1 MGKILGNASK
11 PYAKRTWRGKPFD
24 NRTVSALKWVEQKYI
39 EVAPKKRAPLVFY
52 QGSYS
57 TGASPNSKGTHDGG
71 GAVDVN
77 VSGMTHKQKMAL
89 VKWFRKG
96 GWSAWLRPRMSDT
109 WPEHIHAILRGHRT
123 ASPGAGVGAAP
134 VGHPTA
140 SATFTVGMGVRLGGG
155 SWGSGPVPSAR
166 VRRACSPQA
175 ARPANAAQAIRGRRL
190 RIGPLRSGRCNFAV
204 AACVT
209 DEAANGC
216 TRA

>member
-123 ASPGAGVGAAP
+123 ASAG
-134 VGHPTA
+134 
-140 SATFTVGMGVRLGGG
+140 
-155 SWGSGPVPSAR
+155 
-166 VRRACSPQA
+166 
-175 ARPANAAQAIRGRRL
+175 AQAQVVSYERHRDGLAGDNWDSTWRPRKKRRWSH
-190 RIGPLRSGRCNFAV
+190 RKNRPIEGK
-204 AACVT
+204 
-209 DEAANGC
+209 
-216 TRA
+216 

>member
-89 VKWFRKG
+89 LKWFRKG
-96 GWSAWLRPRMSDT
+96 GWAAWLRPRMSDT

-123 ASPGAGVGAAP
+123 ASPGAKAQVVAYERHRDGLAGNAYD
-134 VGHPTA
+134 PTWRPKRPRRW
-140 SATFTVGMGVRLGGG
+140 SHRKNRPILGK
-155 SWGSGPVPSAR
+155 
-166 VRRACSPQA
+166 
-175 ARPANAAQAIRGRRL
+175 
-190 RIGPLRSGRCNFAV
+190 
-204 AACVT
+204 
-209 DEAANGC
+209 
-216 TRA
+216 

>member
-1 MGKILGNASK
+1 MGKTVNKSD
-11 PYAKRTWRGKPFD
+11 PYKRVQFRGATFD
-24 NRTVSALKWVEQKYI
+24 GRTLSALRWAEARYT

-109 WPEHIHAILRGHRT
+109 WPEHIHAVLRGHRT
-123 ASPGAGVGAAP
+123 ASPGAKAQMIAYDNRRDGLAGNLADSTWRPKVKRRWSHRKNTP
-134 VGHPTA
+134 V
-140 SATFTVGMGVRLGGG
+140 LG
-155 SWGSGPVPSAR
+155 R
-166 VRRACSPQA
+166 
-175 ARPANAAQAIRGRRL
+175 
-190 RIGPLRSGRCNFAV
+190 
-204 AACVT
+204 
-209 DEAANGC
+209 
-216 TRA
+216 